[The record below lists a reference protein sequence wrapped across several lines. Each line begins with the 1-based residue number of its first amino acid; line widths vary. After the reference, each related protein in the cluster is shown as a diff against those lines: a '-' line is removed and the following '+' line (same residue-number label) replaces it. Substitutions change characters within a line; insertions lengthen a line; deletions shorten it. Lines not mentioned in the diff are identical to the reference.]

1 MGGVNAPDAL
11 VETHSGVLRG
21 EHADGLL
28 VYRGIPYAR
37 PPVGPLRWRPTRPVA
52 PWSGVRDARSF
63 GMDAM
68 QRNRPATSRAPGIAE
83 DCLTLN
89 VWAPSGSAGKLPVM
103 VWFYGGS
110 FMHGSASDLRTD
122 GAIYARDGV
131 VFVSVNSR
139 VGIFGWLA
147 HPELIAESGHGAAG
161 NYGLFDQI
169 MALRWIRE
177 NIAAFGGD
185 PERITAFGVSSGG
198 ASIAALITS
207 PLAKGVFDRAIL
219 ESAGSFRPLATL
231 DQAAAAGAAL
241 GSLEDL
247 RALSAADVLAIEP
260 KLVPAVRGLT
270 TPRVLRPICDGW
282 VISHDERDA
291 YESGAFNPVAVIVG
305 SNADEGARL
314 TATWPI
320 DDLGGYDAI
329 VESNFPRRSADARRL
344 YPAPADGDAR
354 RAVADMFGDTQF
366 QLGARELARAI
377 GKARKP
383 AYRYVFTKRR
393 AGIDDGPHHGGEV
406 PYVFGHLDQPPQG
419 NLGPPDDRDRALARA
434 IRASWIHFAATGD
447 AGPIDDMDWPIA
459 DQGFIDLGETTAAGI
474 SWREEQLDFLNAY
487 ARL

>member
-1 MGGVNAPDAL
+1 MSVCDAL
-11 VETHSGVLRG
+11 VETHSGALRG
-21 EHADGLL
+21 EHVDGLT

-37 PPVGPLRWRPTRPVA
+37 PPLGPLRWRPTRPVA
-52 PWSGVRDARSF
+52 PWSGVCDARHF

-68 QRNRPATSRAPGIAE
+68 QRNRPVTSRAPGISE
-83 DCLTLN
+83 DCLTLS
-89 VWAPSGSAGKLPVM
+89 VWAPGQAADKLPVM
-103 VWFYGGS
+103 AWFYGGS

-122 GAIYARDGV
+122 GAIYAQNGV

-147 HPELIAESGHGAAG
+147 HPELIAESEHGAAG
-161 NYGLFDQI
+161 NYGLLDQI

-198 ASIAALITS
+198 ASIAALVTS
-207 PLAKGVFDRAIL
+207 PLAKGAFDRVIL
-219 ESAGSFRPLATL
+219 ESAGSFRPLAML

-282 VISHDERDA
+282 VIPLDEREA
-291 YESGAFNPVAVIVG
+291 YESGAFNPVPAIVG

-314 TATWPI
+314 TASWPI
-320 DDLGGYDAI
+320 DDLDGYDAI
-329 VESNFPRRSADARRL
+329 VKGNFSRGESEARRL
-344 YPAPADGDAR
+344 YPATADGDAR

-377 GKARKP
+377 GAAGEN

-393 AGIDDGPHHGGEV
+393 AGMADGPHHGGEV
-406 PYVFGHLDQPPQG
+406 PYVFGHLDESPQG
-419 NLGPPDDRDRALARA
+419 NAGPPDARDRALSDAM
-434 IRASWIHFAATGD
+434 RASWIRFAATGE
-447 AGPIDDMDWPIA
+447 AGPIGETAWPTA
-459 DQGFIDLGETTAAGI
+459 DRGFVDLGETTEIGET
-474 SWREEQLDFLNAY
+474 WRDEQLDFLNAY